1 MKRFRPLLSVAALLT
16 LSACAGG
23 IVPPADP
30 SAPTS
35 RRPVA
40 VSQPLPRAVI
50 TPSTPIAPVATA
62 STAAGPNAR
71 SAGVVAGPDF
81 MSLNLSA
88 VSVSRAFK
96 AFKASCQ
103 ALLRRTDQS
112 GLTSQA
118 DWQPACALAGTWP
131 ADDAVGF
138 FRDNFDVAQ
147 IGTGAAFAT
156 GYYVPEIEGSRTR
169 RPGYDVPVYG
179 RPAELVEIDLG
190 AFSESLKG
198 KKIRGKVNGNTFVPF
213 ADRGQ
218 IEKGAL
224 DGRGLEIAWAKDA
237 VDFFVLQIQGSGSL
251 RLPDGSKMQIG
262 YDGQNGRDY
271 TGIGKVMRDRGLLA
285 PGQASMQGIT
295 AWIRANPE
303 QGAAIMRENRSW
315 VFFRELKN
323 TGALGALGV
332 EVVGRATVAADPMFV
347 PLGAPVVLSMDRA
360 EPNGLWVAQ
369 DTGGAIKGAN
379 RFDTFWGGGSEAAT
393 IAGGMSAKGTSFLLL
408 PRGTVERLNAG
419 KTGVGTTP

>member
-1 MKRFRPLLSVAALLT
+1 MRLKPAAALAVLLA

-30 SAPTS
+30 SAPTN

-50 TPSTPIAPVATA
+50 TPSTPVAPVAA
-62 STAAGPNAR
+62 PGAAAGPNAR

-81 MSLNLSA
+81 ASLNVPAASII
-88 VSVSRAFK
+88 RAFK
-96 AFKASCQ
+96 AFRASCP

-118 DWQPACALAGTWP
+118 DWQPACAAAGTWSP
-131 ADDAVGF
+131 DDAAGF
-138 FRDNFDVAQ
+138 FQSNFDVAQ
-147 IGTGAAFAT
+147 IGNGAAFAT

-169 RPGYDVPVYG
+169 SPGYDVPIYG
-179 RPAELVEIDLG
+179 RPAELVEVDLG
-190 AFSESLKG
+190 TFSESLKG
-198 KKIRGKVNGNTFVPF
+198 KKIRGKVSGNTFVPF

-218 IEKGAL
+218 IEQGAL

-251 RLPDGSKMQIG
+251 RLPDGGKMQIG

-295 AWIRANPE
+295 AWIRANPA

-315 VFFRELKN
+315 VFFKELKN

-332 EVVGRATVAADPMFV
+332 EVVGRTTVAADPMFV

-369 DTGGAIKGAN
+369 DTGGAIKGPN

-408 PRGTVERLNAG
+408 PRGSIERLNAG
-419 KTGVGTTP
+419 KASVGTTP